1 MVAEVLN
8 GHDAGLLIICDHASS
23 HVPYDIDLGVTLNPD
38 DLYQMHIAV
47 DTGALDVAKWLAE
60 AFDSPAVLATV
71 SRLVIDLHREPD
83 HPKLIPTESD
93 GWDIPGNIGA
103 DRGDRIARFYDPYH
117 EAIARQVA
125 AYRPELI
132 VSIHSFTPRLATS
145 DVARPWTV
153 GILYNQDE
161 RAARIAIE
169 WLRGQGLEVGDN
181 EPYSGKLLNATLN
194 RHAEAHGIP
203 YIAVEIRADG
213 IADPDGVRLWSGRM
227 QQMIAHVRNSLAS
240 NGSPA
245 T

>member
-1 MVAEVLN
+1 MAPEVLN
-8 GHDAGLLIICDHASS
+8 GHDTGLLVICDHASS
-23 HVPYDIDLGVTLNPD
+23 HVPDDIDLGVTLDPD

-47 DTGALDVAKWLAE
+47 DTGARDVAKRLAE
-60 AFDSPAVLATV
+60 GFDAPAVLATV

-83 HPKLIPTESD
+83 HPRLIPTESD

-103 DRGDRIARFYDPYH
+103 DRAARIARFYDPYH
-117 EAIARQVA
+117 EAIAERVA
-125 AYRPELI
+125 ADQPELI

-145 DVARPWTV
+145 DAARPWTV

-161 RAARIAIE
+161 RAARIAID

-194 RHAEAHGIP
+194 RHGEAHGIP
-203 YIAVEIRADG
+203 YLAVEVRADG
-213 IADPDGVRLWSGRM
+213 IADPDGVRLWAARM
-227 QQMIAHVRNSLAS
+227 QQMIGFVRNSLAS
-240 NGSPA
+240 EGSPA